1 MKVFVT
7 HAESDELLAREVV
20 RALGQAGLEVW
31 DEAVEV
37 YPSDN
42 WAKVIG
48 EALEQA
54 EAMVVLLTPEALDS
68 TRVVRDIQFALTKIT
83 FKDRL
88 ISVLVD
94 IDHARAKEKDHARA
108 KEKMPII
115 RFSKMIT
122 MPASERQDE
131 SINQITQAL
140 KAVA

>member
-7 HAESDELLAREVV
+7 HAEGDEPLARRVV
-20 RALGQAGLEVW
+20 RALEQAGLEVW
-31 DEAVEV
+31 DEAGEV

-68 TRVVRDIQFALTKIT
+68 TRVARDIQFALTKIT

-94 IDHARAKEKDHARA
+94 IDHVRA

-115 RFSKMIT
+115 RFSKMIN

>member
-94 IDHARAKEKDHARA
+94 IDHARAKEK
-108 KEKMPII
+108 MPII

-122 MPASERQDE
+122 MPASQRQDE

>member
-31 DEAVEV
+31 DEAGEV

-68 TRVVRDIQFALTKIT
+68 TRVARDIQFALTKIT

-94 IDHARAKEKDHARA
+94 IDHVRA

-115 RFSKMIT
+115 RFSKMIN

>member
-7 HAESDELLAREVV
+7 HAEGDEPLARRVV
-20 RALGQAGLEVW
+20 RALEQAGLEVW
-31 DEAVEV
+31 DEAGEV

-68 TRVVRDIQFALTKIT
+68 TRVARDIQFALTKIT

-94 IDHARAKEKDHARA
+94 IDHVRA